1 MGNKQN
7 CGCLTVF
14 TSAMTSAAVYF
25 QTGTQDYDDEEEM
38 HPVGLMSE
46 KEISEMLEEDPEN
59 DAYVD
64 MPI

>member
-14 TSAMTSAAVYF
+14 TSAMTTAAIYF
-25 QTGTQDYDDEEEM
+25 QTGTNDFEEEEM

-46 KEISEMLEEDPEN
+46 KEIAEMLEEDP
-59 DAYVD
+59 DRDSYVD
-64 MPI
+64 MTI